1 MKIEALTPPCFLV
14 FTGRPLQSTSPDEP
28 PIILPLSVISEDYW
42 DYSLQSFWLLSPG
55 GMSSEYSVCW
65 LMQKKRSWKEALT
78 KRSPCPMEEEP
89 LHWPWQRKSFLRY
102 SWTKQ
107 VLIKKRKWH
116 QPRKIVK
123 KLLCACWRIVLG
135 ILSITALLTTTAS
148 HLLTGHLI
156 FVCRFSTVRG
166 RKTLVCHKSCKC
178 LDILS

>member
-78 KRSPCPMEEEP
+78 KGSQCPMEEEP
-89 LHWPWQRKSFLRY
+89 LAL
-102 SWTKQ
+102 TKK
-107 VLIKKRKWH
+107 VFFEILMNKASLIKKMKWH
-116 QPRKIVK
+116 QPRKILK
-123 KLLCACWRIVLG
+123 KLLCACWRTVLG
-135 ILSITALLTTTAS
+135 ILSITALLTTTTS

-156 FVCRFSTVRG
+156 FVCIFSTVRG

-178 LDILS
+178 HDILS